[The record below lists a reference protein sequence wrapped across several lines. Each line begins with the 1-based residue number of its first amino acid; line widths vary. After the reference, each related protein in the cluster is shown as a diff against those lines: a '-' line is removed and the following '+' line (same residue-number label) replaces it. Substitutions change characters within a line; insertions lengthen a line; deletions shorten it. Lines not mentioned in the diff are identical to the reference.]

1 MRSPEGMNADVWTRI
16 GRLPFEKRDRV
27 LERAAIL
34 IAEGIPASVADE
46 RALAEEAGI
55 AMQQTIGEAR

>member
-1 MRSPEGMNADVWTRI
+1 MGQAIWMRIERLRPEVRN
-16 GRLPFEKRDRV
+16 RV

-34 IAEGIPASVADE
+34 IFDAGLPPSVADE

-55 AMQQTIGEAR
+55 YVQQELVR

>member
-1 MRSPEGMNADVWTRI
+1 MSRPEGMSADVWTRI
-16 GRLPFEKRDRV
+16 GKLRADVRDRV

-46 RALAEEAGI
+46 RALAEEAG
-55 AMQQTIGEAR
+55 QPTQKGLGGVR